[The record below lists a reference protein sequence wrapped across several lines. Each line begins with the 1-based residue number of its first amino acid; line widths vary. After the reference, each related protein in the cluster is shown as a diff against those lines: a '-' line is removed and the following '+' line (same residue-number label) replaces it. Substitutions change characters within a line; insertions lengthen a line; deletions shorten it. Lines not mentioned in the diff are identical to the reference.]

1 MNIKLFHVPKASRF
15 IRKFAFRALVG
26 CTAFATLSLSNAQ
39 EQQAP
44 KVEQAATELPSMTIT
59 ATRTDALV
67 ESLGQSVIVLDQEKI
82 QQTKHA
88 YVTDI
93 LQEQPGIDYYSF
105 GTRASQPVISLRGMR
120 HYHTKLLID
129 GVPYLDNSTA
139 AGNSPLVDNLSLDLI
154 DRIEI
159 IKGAVS
165 LQGSSAMGG
174 VINII
179 TKKPTEEGT
188 HGIVNF
194 EAGSHARFHSSALLF
209 GKYDIV
215 DFKIGIGRQTERGI
229 SSYRKG
235 PSAAMDINGDD
246 DGYRSMNYQ
255 AQIGLQL
262 DENWRTEIA
271 GSFID
276 ADEEYD
282 SGDYN
287 EMTFESI
294 DTDDIYIRRTAGHAK
309 IIGSELLDGALD
321 VQVTYA
327 KSRSD
332 RIYEDIARKSW
343 SAAVYRY
350 IGDVDLVNAQATF
363 SLNERNAITLGIDY
377 QEDHVRGLMIGQRK
391 YKAWDETT
399 YATGYYLAYQT
410 EPIDNLFFN
419 VNLRFNDHSD
429 FDNEWTGD
437 VSASYLVEQTGTTF
451 KSAIG
456 KGYRA
461 PNPYELMPLANNAWF
476 WRGNP
481 DLEPETAITWSVGVN
496 QKIIANVLD
505 ADVTYFQN
513 RIEDFIDGYGGF
525 DEDTFYSFPTNI
537 DKLKIRGV
545 EAGINAYPFKELSL
559 RLAYTWQHVR
569 DTATGNKHIAFI
581 PDHKVSFDANY
592 NPITPLILNLG
603 GVFVGSRYNAGLT
616 NKMDNYC
623 LLHSTVTWKFNE
635 SLKAYVRVDNLLN
648 ENYATY
654 DSFGVIYNTYG
665 RTYYAG
671 LSYSF

>member
-1 MNIKLFHVPKASRF
+1 MNIKLFHAPEPSRF
-15 IRKFAFRALVG
+15 IRKYASRALVG
-26 CTAFATLSLSNAQ
+26 CAVFATFSLSTAQ

-44 KVEQAATELPSMTIT
+44 TELPPMTIT

-82 QQTKHA
+82 QLAKQA

-93 LQEQPGIDYYSF
+93 LQEQPGIYYYSF

-129 GVPYLDNSTA
+129 GVPYLDNSTS
-139 AGNSPLVDNLSLDLI
+139 AGNSPLFDNLSLSLI

-159 IKGAVS
+159 VKGAVS

-174 VINII
+174 VVNVI

-188 HGIVNF
+188 HGVVNL
-194 EAGSHARFHSSALLF
+194 EAGSHARVDTSALLF
-209 GKYDIV
+209 GKYGIA
-215 DFKIGIGRQTERGI
+215 DFKIGLARQSERGI
-229 SSYRKG
+229 SAYRKG
-235 PSAAMDINGDD
+235 KSAYMNINGDD
-246 DGYRSMNYQ
+246 DGFRSMNYLG
-255 AQIGLQL
+255 QIGLQL
-262 DENWRTEIA
+262 DEHWRAEIA
-271 GSFID
+271 GSFTD
-276 ADEEYD
+276 TDEEYD
-282 SGDYN
+282 SGDYD
-287 EMTFESI
+287 EMTYAPI
-294 DTDDIYIRRTAGHAK
+294 DTDDIFIRRTAGHAK
-309 IIGSELLDGALD
+309 IIGSELLDGLMD

-332 RIYEDIARKSW
+332 RIYENIAKKSW
-343 SAAVYRY
+343 SAAAYRY
-350 IGDVDLVNAQATF
+350 KGDMDLINAQAKIN
-363 SLNERNAITLGIDY
+363 LNERNAITLGIDY
-377 QEDHVRGLMIGQRK
+377 QEDHVRGWMMGQKK

-419 VNLRFNDHSD
+419 ANLRFNDHSD
-429 FDNEWTGD
+429 FDHEWTGD
-437 VSASYLVEQTGTTF
+437 VSASYLVEPTGTTF
-451 KSAIG
+451 KAAIG

-481 DLEPETAITWSVGVN
+481 DLEPETAITWNVGIN
-496 QKIIANVLD
+496 QQIIENVLD
-505 ADVTYFQN
+505 AEVTYFQN
-513 RIEDFIDGYGGF
+513 QVDDFIDGYGGY
-525 DEDTFYSFPTNI
+525 DESTWFSYPTNI

-545 EAGINAYPFKELSL
+545 EAAINAYPFKELSL
-559 RLAYTWQHVR
+559 KLAYTWQHVR
-569 DTATGNKHIAFI
+569 DTETGNKHIAFI
-581 PDHKVSFDANY
+581 PDHQITFDANY
-592 NPITPLILNLG
+592 NPITPLFLNLG
-603 GVFVGSRYNAGLT
+603 GAFIGSRYNASLKG
-616 NKMDNYC
+616 KMDNYC
-623 LLHSTVTWKFNE
+623 LVHSTVTWKFNDN
-635 SLKAYVRVDNLLN
+635 LKAYVRIDNLLN

-671 LSYSF
+671 LTYAF

>member
-1 MNIKLFHVPKASRF
+1 MNIKLFYAPETSRF
-15 IRKFAFRALVG
+15 VRKFALRVFVG
-26 CTAFATLSLSNAQ
+26 CTAFATLSLLNAQ
-39 EQQAP
+39 EQQA
-44 KVEQAATELPSMTIT
+44 ATELPPMTIT

-82 QQTKHA
+82 QQSKQA

-129 GVPYLDNSTA
+129 GVPYLDNSTTS
-139 AGNSPLVDNLSLDLI
+139 GNSPLLDNLSLDLI

-174 VINII
+174 VINVI

-188 HGIVNF
+188 HGVISL
-194 EAGSHARFHSSALLF
+194 EAGSHARIHSSALLF
-209 GKYDIV
+209 GKYGIV
-215 DFKIGIGRQTERGI
+215 DFKLGIARQSERGI
-229 SSYRKG
+229 STYRKG
-235 PSAAMDINGDD
+235 PSAYMNINGDD

-262 DENWRTEIA
+262 DENWRAEFA
-271 GSFID
+271 GSFTD
-276 ADEEYD
+276 TDEEYD
-282 SGDYN
+282 GGDYV
-287 EMTFESI
+287 EATYAPI
-294 DTDDIYIRRTAGHAK
+294 DVDDIYIRRTAGHAK
-309 IIGSELLDGALD
+309 IIGAELLDGLLD

-332 RIYEDIARKSW
+332 RIYEDIGKKAWFAS
-343 SAAVYRY
+343 VYRY
-350 IGDVDLVNAQATF
+350 KGDMDLVNAQAKIT
-363 SLNERNAITLGIDY
+363 LNDRNAITIGADY
-377 QEDHVRGLMIGQRK
+377 QEDHVRGWMIGQRK
-391 YKAWDETT
+391 YKGWDETT
-399 YATGYYLAYQT
+399 YTTGYYVAYQT

-419 VNLRFNDHSD
+419 ANLRLNDHSD
-429 FDNEWTGD
+429 FAHEWTGD
-437 VSASYLVEQTGTTF
+437 VSASYLVEPTRTTF

-461 PNPYELMPLANNAWF
+461 PNPYELMPLANSAWY

-481 DLEPETAITWSVGVN
+481 DLEPETALTWSVGVN
-496 QKIIANVLD
+496 QPIVADVLD
-505 ADVTYFQN
+505 AEVTYFQN
-513 RIEDFIDGYGGF
+513 QVEDFIDGYGGY
-525 DEDTFYSFPTNI
+525 DEDTFFSYPTNV
-537 DKLKIRGV
+537 DKLKIRGI
-545 EAGINAYPFKELSL
+545 EAAINAYPFKELSL
-559 RLAYTWQHVR
+559 KLAYTWQHVR
-569 DTATGNKHIAFI
+569 DTETGAKHLAFI
-581 PDHKVSFDANY
+581 PDHKISFDANY

-603 GVFVGSRYNAGLT
+603 GVFVGSRYNAGLSS
-616 NKMDNYC
+616 KMDNYC
-623 LLHSTVTWKFNE
+623 LLHSTVTWKFSDN
-635 SLKAYVRVDNLLN
+635 LKAYVRVDNLLN
-648 ENYATY
+648 ENYTTY